1 MDLQDNPL
9 IVVGA
14 GIAIVAL
21 IFWYVATE
29 IDRRKRNVGSI
40 AIGIVVALC
49 LVAVLPVDDKLE
61 GGIDLVGGSSF
72 IVEIQP
78 GKDEEGTPLPV
89 NEGAIEQAKATLS
102 KRLSNSGL
110 SDNLMQPLGE
120 NRLIIEM
127 PGVGPERRDEI
138 PRRLKQRPDFSSRRF
153 IPTAIKFLLRS
164 RQVRRHSNPG
174 IKSIQFVA
182 LTLRPEK

>member
-9 IVVGA
+9 IVVSA

-29 IDRRKRNVGSI
+29 IDRRKRNVGTI

-49 LVAVLPVDDKLE
+49 LVAVLPVKEKLK

-78 GKDEEGTPLPV
+78 GKDEEGNPLPV
-89 NEGAIEQAKATLS
+89 NEGAIEDAKATLS
-102 KRLSNSGL
+102 KRLSKSGL

-138 PRRLKQRPDFSSRRF
+138 RETIQRTARL
-153 IPTAIKFLLRS
+153 LLKKVHPNS
-164 RQVRRHSNPG
+164 NQIIAQIEAGTKTLEPGYQVFP
-174 IKSIQFVA
+174 I
-182 LTLRPEK
+182 

>member
-1 MDLQDNPL
+1 MSLPRL
-9 IVVGA
+9 IAASVTLA
-14 GIAIVAL
+14 QSPSESSSLYAWWL
-21 IFWYVATE
+21 FFRWKE
-29 IDRRKRNVGSI
+29 
-40 AIGIVVALC
+40 
-49 LVAVLPVDDKLE
+49 KLK

-78 GKDEEGTPLPV
+78 GQDEEGNPLPV

-138 PRRLKQRPDFSSRRF
+138 RETIETTARLLLKKVHPNSSQ
-153 IPTAIKFLLRS
+153 IIAQIEAGTKTLEPGYQGL
-164 RQVRRHSNPG
+164 SN
-174 IKSIQFVA
+174 SSH
-182 LTLRPEK
+182 

>member
-40 AIGIVVALC
+40 AIGIVIALC
-49 LVAVLPVDDKLE
+49 LMAVLPVKEKLK

-78 GKDEEGTPLPV
+78 GKDEDGNPLPV

-110 SDNLMQPLGE
+110 SDNLMQPLGKD
-120 NRLIIEM
+120 RLIIEM

-138 PRRLKQRPDFSSRRF
+138 RETIEKTARLLLKEVHPNSSQ
-153 IPTAIKFLLRS
+153 IIA
-164 RQVRRHSNPG
+164 Q
-174 IKSIQFVA
+174 
-182 LTLRPEK
+182 

>member
-9 IVVGA
+9 IVVSA

-29 IDRRKRNVGSI
+29 IDRRKRNVGTI

-49 LVAVLPVDDKLE
+49 LVAVLPVKEKLK

-78 GKDEEGTPLPV
+78 GKDEEGNSLPV

-120 NRLIIEM
+120 NRLII
-127 PGVGPERRDEI
+127 
-138 PRRLKQRPDFSSRRF
+138 
-153 IPTAIKFLLRS
+153 
-164 RQVRRHSNPG
+164 
-174 IKSIQFVA
+174 
-182 LTLRPEK
+182 

>member
-9 IVVGA
+9 IVVSA

-29 IDRRKRNVGSI
+29 IDRRKRNVGTI

-49 LVAVLPVDDKLE
+49 LVAVLPVKEKLK

-78 GKDEEGTPLPV
+78 GKDEEGNSEEECEDRAATETSTTMSTSSPTQRHPPV
-89 NEGAIEQAKATLS
+89 QS
-102 KRLSNSGL
+102 
-110 SDNLMQPLGE
+110 
-120 NRLIIEM
+120 
-127 PGVGPERRDEI
+127 
-138 PRRLKQRPDFSSRRF
+138 
-153 IPTAIKFLLRS
+153 
-164 RQVRRHSNPG
+164 
-174 IKSIQFVA
+174 
-182 LTLRPEK
+182 TLRPTFKNLRP

>member
-9 IVVGA
+9 IVVSA

-29 IDRRKRNVGSI
+29 IDRRKRNVGTI

-49 LVAVLPVDDKLE
+49 LVAVLPVKEKLK

-78 GKDEEGTPLPV
+78 GQDEEGNPLPV
-89 NEGAIEQAKATLS
+89 NEGAI
-102 KRLSNSGL
+102 
-110 SDNLMQPLGE
+110 
-120 NRLIIEM
+120 
-127 PGVGPERRDEI
+127 
-138 PRRLKQRPDFSSRRF
+138 
-153 IPTAIKFLLRS
+153 
-164 RQVRRHSNPG
+164 
-174 IKSIQFVA
+174 
-182 LTLRPEK
+182 